1 MVLGADRRRVLA
13 ESRDI
18 MTIILSNS
26 MVPANSP
33 TGTTIGVL
41 TAKDGVGSIVPC
53 NFILT
58 KRAGGYFSVSGTN
71 LITAW
76 NGSILPG
83 YYSLR
88 VRANGISTRF
98 SSSATFAIS
107 VGAVDPA
114 PPTPTGIKFT
124 SAVASL
130 PDNSVA
136 GTTVALVSVS
146 MSDGSTFSGA
156 LTANPVG
163 VVAISNTKTMV
174 LARGLS
180 PADDGVQQWG
190 VTAAQNGVTVSSSI
204 AVQVNRVGPAPAPAP
219 APPPAPQTGTH
230 WNESDTVTGILFSDA
245 DFTCSSSMGVVHSH
259 NGTRSNTFKSTGKWY
274 FELHTH
280 DVGGATT
287 GFGIAKTSA
296 DLTKEGGDDTN
307 SIVIDIQ
314 GTAPQVRYNAGL
326 KGFPVGTPYANVTYA
341 FAVDFDAGLFWGRN
355 LGSGTQYWNG
365 SSSADPATAT
375 GGITFAASGANWCM
389 FTTFSNDG
397 DSTTMNAGATVFSGA
412 VPTGFTAWDAST
424 ATSAATSTKTTAP
437 ASTEAPIA
445 SERWNTRRD
454 REQAGDPSREIGE

>member
-1 MVLGADRRRVLA
+1 
-13 ESRDI
+13 
-18 MTIILSNS
+18 MTISLSNL

-33 TGTTIGVL
+33 IGTTVGVL
-41 TAKDGVGSIVPC
+41 TATDGVGSIVAC

-58 KRAGGYFSVSGTN
+58 KRAGGYFSISGNN
-71 LITAW
+71 LISAW
-76 NGSILPG
+76 SGSILPG

-88 VRANGISTRF
+88 VRANGIYTRF
-98 SSSATFAIS
+98 SSSADFEIT
-107 VGAVDPA
+107 VVAVVPP
-114 PPTPTGIKFT
+114 PPTPTGISFVST
-124 SAVASL
+124 VASL

-136 GTTVALVSVS
+136 GTTVAIVSVS

-163 VVAISNTKTMV
+163 VVAISNTETMV

-180 PADDGVQQWG
+180 PSDDGVQQWG

-204 AVQVNRVGPAPAPAP
+204 AVQVNPVGPAPAPAP
-219 APPPAPQTGTH
+219 APSPAPQTGTH

-274 FELHTH
+274 FELHTYN
-280 DVGGATT
+280 VGGATT

-326 KGFPVGTPYANVTYA
+326 EGSPVGTPYANVTYA

-365 SSSADPATAT
+365 SSSADPVTAT
-375 GGITFAASGANWCM
+375 GGITFSASGANWCM
-389 FTTFSNDG
+389 FTTFSNNG

-412 VPTGFTAWDAST
+412 VPTGFTAWDAGT
-424 ATSAATSTKTTAP
+424 ATSAATSTKTTA
-437 ASTEAPIA
+437 ASTKAPETGNKQAIPLVRSGNEAPPPPPGA
-445 SERWNTRRD
+445 
-454 REQAGDPSREIGE
+454 A